1 MITKHR
7 DEMLRMTLHVGSG
20 SGYLLILPADE
31 GYLNGLKSY
40 LGLDDF
46 SETEIRDVRFKVPY
60 IGELMQTLDCPS
72 VEEYNDFAEALE
84 EIWQKDG
91 KILTY
96 AAVLDAERPETLHE
110 AHALLRNLH
119 NYQRITDVYDYG
131 QQRLQETPGLDDDGI
146 AELEGF
152 MDFERYGQL
161 CMENDGVVTME
172 FGRLRRLE
180 PPFPKQEQGQRM
192 M

>member
-1 MITKHR
+1 MIMTNR
-7 DEMLRMTLHVGSG
+7 DEMLRVTLHVGG
-20 SGYLLILPADE
+20 GLGYLLILPADE
-31 GYLNGLKSY
+31 GYLKGMKSY

-46 SETEIRDVRFKVPY
+46 AEAEIRDVQFKVPY

-72 VEEYNDFAEALE
+72 VEEYNDFAAALE
-84 EIWQKDG
+84 EIWQQDG
-91 KILTY
+91 KLLTY

-119 NYQRITDVYDYG
+119 NYQRITDAYDYG
-131 QQRLQETPGLDDDGI
+131 QQRLQETLGLDDDGI

-152 MDFERYGQL
+152 MNFEKYGQL
-161 CMENDGVVTME
+161 CMENDGVVTTE

-180 PPFPKQEQGQRM
+180 PPFSEQTQGIRM
-192 M
+192 I

>member
-31 GYLNGLKSY
+31 GYLNGLKAY

-46 SETEIRDVRFKVPY
+46 AEAEIRDVQFKVPY
-60 IGELMQTLDCPS
+60 IEELMQTLDCPS
-72 VEEYNDFAEALE
+72 VEEYNSFAAALE
-84 EIWQKDG
+84 EIWQQDG
-91 KILTY
+91 KLLTY
-96 AAVLDAERPETLHE
+96 AAVLDAEQPDTLHRARE
-110 AHALLRNLH
+110 LLQDLD
-119 NYQRITDVYDYG
+119 NYQRVTDAYDYG
-131 QQRLQETPGLDDDGI
+131 QQRLQETLRLDDEGI

-152 MDFERYGQL
+152 MDFERYGQN
-161 CMENDGVVTME
+161 CMENDGVVTTE

-180 PPFPKQEQGQRM
+180 PLFPEQEQGMRM